1 MTTFAR
7 RQFLAACGALPL
19 AAQQSAQQS
28 APPAARPTSWNQVF
42 FHDTDDQQLSILE
55 LAFYS
60 NRAAMG
66 IAALS
71 NRGNVKPASLR
82 TIDSGRNWDLHPLK
96 PAAFSLQFLDEAN
109 GWMAADNG
117 IYKSSDAGQNWQRV
131 LRHSKIRH
139 VRFVDYQRGYAAG
152 EECTVLETADGG
164 KNWKPIEAASSYKTN
179 KDLTAYTWIE
189 FASPT
194 LGFIIG
200 HYSPPPPYRVQELPA
215 WMDPTAASKRRM
227 TPSLS
232 LVLQTIDGGKVWKPT
247 SSSIFGH
254 ISRFSINHRGVGL
267 GLIEFDDSFDYAS
280 EVYLINLVTGKTD
293 RIFREAERAITD
305 VFVRKDGS
313 FLLAGVESP
322 GRLRTSPLPSKVHIL
337 QGNILGKWTEMEV
350 DYRATARRV
359 RLSESPAG
367 EMFACTDTGMILRL
381 EPPAAPK
388 T

>member
-1 MTTFAR
+1 
-7 RQFLAACGALPL
+7 
-19 AAQQSAQQS
+19 
-28 APPAARPTSWNQVF
+28 
-42 FHDTDDQQLSILE
+42 
-55 LAFYS
+55 
-60 NRAAMG
+60 
-66 IAALS
+66 
-71 NRGNVKPASLR
+71 
-82 TIDSGRNWDLHPLK
+82 
-96 PAAFSLQFLDEAN
+96 
-109 GWMAADNG
+109 
-117 IYKSSDAGQNWQRV
+117 
-131 LRHSKIRH
+131 
-139 VRFVDYQRGYAAG
+139 
-152 EECTVLETADGG
+152 
-164 KNWKPIEAASSYKTN
+164 
-179 KDLTAYTWIE
+179 
-189 FASPT
+189 
-194 LGFIIG
+194 
-200 HYSPPPPYRVQELPA
+200 
-215 WMDPTAASKRRM
+215 M

-254 ISRFSINHRGVGL
+254 ISRFSINDRGVGL

-337 QGNILGKWTEMEV
+337 EGNILGKWTEMEV

-381 EPPAAPK
+381 EPPATPK